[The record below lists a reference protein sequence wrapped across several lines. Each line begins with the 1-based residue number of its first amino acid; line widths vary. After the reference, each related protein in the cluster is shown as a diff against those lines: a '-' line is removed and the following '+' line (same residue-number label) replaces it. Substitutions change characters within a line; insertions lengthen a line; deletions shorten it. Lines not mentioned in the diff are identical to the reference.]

1 MEICFSF
8 FQKIVVTVPVGD
20 DKEKQ
25 KAMKA
30 VSALQGTKNPLLP
43 RFFLLEWFSVLFSDD
58 VVFFLS
64 VGISSISFDMK
75 EKKMTVVGAID
86 PVQVVGKLRKHWHAG
101 VVTVGPKEEPKK
113 DEPKKEE
120 PKKEEPKKE
129 SAEQIAELVKLY
141 KSYNPHMTTQYVV
154 VSKEE
159 DPNACVISWIRFSL
173 YISLYFVYRKGSSW
187 RLIWATHRIF
197 LSIEM

>member
-1 MEICFSF
+1 M
-8 FQKIVVTVPVGD
+8 VTVAVGD

-43 RFFLLEWFSVLFSDD
+43 RFFLLELFSVLLSDD

-86 PVQVVGKLRKHWHAG
+86 PVQVVEKLRKHWHAG
-101 VVTVGPKEEPKK
+101 VVTVGSKEEPKK
-113 DEPKKEE
+113 EEAKKEE
-120 PKKEEPKKE
+120 AKKEEPKKE

-141 KSYNPHMTTQYVV
+141 KSYNPHTTTQYVV
-154 VSKEE
+154 VYKEE
-159 DPNACVISWIRFSL
+159 DPNACVIC
-173 YISLYFVYRKGSSW
+173 
-187 RLIWATHRIF
+187 
-197 LSIEM
+197 

>member
-1 MEICFSF
+1 ML
-8 FQKIVVTVPVGD
+8 TVPVGD

-43 RFFLLEWFSVLFSDD
+43 RFFFLELFSVLFSDD
-58 VVFFLS
+58 IVFFLS

-86 PVQVVGKLRKHWHAG
+86 PVQVVGKLRKHWHAA

-113 DEPKKEE
+113 AEPKKDEPKKVEPKKEE
-120 PKKEEPKKE
+120 PKKDEPKKD
-129 SAEQIAELVKLY
+129 SAEQVAELVKLY
-141 KSYNPHMTTQYVV
+141 KSYNPHMTTQYAVF
-154 VSKEE
+154 SREE
-159 DPNACVISWIRFSL
+159 DPNSCVIC
-173 YISLYFVYRKGSSW
+173 
-187 RLIWATHRIF
+187 
-197 LSIEM
+197 